1 MERRLSKRRVT
12 PLTKVRVGALAIYKA
27 LEVVKSGNLVQGK
40 NVQKLEKFFENK
52 YEGFSAVAVSNG
64 TATLH
69 LALLALKIGP
79 GDEVIVPAFSFV
91 ATANVVELVGA
102 KPVFVDVS
110 RESYNIEP
118 DKILSKI
125 NNKTKA
131 IIVVDEFGN
140 PFNVSGVLEKLKDLG
155 IPLISD
161 SACAIGSTFDG
172 HPVGYFSNFISFSF
186 HPRKL
191 VTSGEGGVLLVKDS
205 NLTNQIRSLRNHG
218 LSEHDGF
225 LYAGFNYRMT
235 EFQAAMLLPQLTRV
249 PKIIEARRK
258 VVSIYKEQL
267 RDSRVMFQKVDD
279 SAETN
284 YQTLF
289 VTMKENFDFDNFKSY
304 MLKNSVQVSRGAQ
317 FIPAELSYSKKYG
330 DPMRNY
336 PNAQYLYAFGVSLP
350 LFESMKK
357 SEVKRVCNLVT
368 VYLKEN

>member
-1 MERRLSKRRVT
+1 MEPRLPKRRVT
-12 PLTKVRVGALAIYKA
+12 PLTKVRVGALSIYKA

-40 NVQKLEKFFENK
+40 NVQKLEKFFEKK
-52 YEGFSAVAVSNG
+52 YEGFSAIAVSNG

-69 LALLALKIGP
+69 LALLSLRIGP

-102 KPVFVDVS
+102 KPIFVDVS
-110 RESYNIEP
+110 RENYNIEP
-118 DKILSKI
+118 EKILSKI

-140 PFNVSGVLEKLKDLG
+140 PFNVSAVRDKLKDLG

-161 SACAIGSTFDG
+161 SACAIGSTFGG
-172 HPVGYFSNFISFSF
+172 HPVGHFSNFISFSF

-191 VTSGEGGVLLVKDS
+191 VTSGEGGVLLVRDV
-205 NLTNQIRSLRNHG
+205 NLTDQIRSLRNHG

-235 EFQAAMLLPQLTRV
+235 EFQAAMLLPQLKRLS
-249 PKIIEARRK
+249 KIIEARRD
-258 VVSIYKEQL
+258 VVSIYKKQL
-267 RDSRVMFQKVDD
+267 KDSRVIFQKVDD
-279 SAETN
+279 FAETN

-289 VTMKENFDFDNFKSY
+289 VTVEDKFDFDNFKSY
-304 MLKNSVQVSRGAQ
+304 MLKNRVQVSRGAQ

-330 DPMRNY
+330 DPMKNY
-336 PNAQYLYAFGVSLP
+336 PNAEYLYEFGVSLP
-350 LFESMKK
+350 LFESMKR
-357 SEVKRVCNLVT
+357 SEVKRVCSLLDS
-368 VYLKEN
+368 YLKEN